1 MDPRTEQLLTALLA
15 REGLEPRAG
24 DLEAFAEIIQLYLG
38 NLETLH
44 SLDLGDEEIAPV
56 FHPEWTGQ

>member
-1 MDPRTEQLLTALLA
+1 MDRHAEQILTALLA

-24 DLEAFAEIIQLYLG
+24 DLEEFAEIIQLYLG

-44 SLDLGDEEIAPV
+44 TLDLSDEELAPV
-56 FHPEWTGQ
+56 FHPEWTGK